1 MLRKQAGRRGWT
13 IKGKGRYSLIVGG
26 TKNGGTPDCD
36 VVLAC
41 DVTNPLCGA
50 QGASAVYGP
59 QKGAT
64 ADMVAQ
70 LDAALAH
77 YANVIQRGLGVEV
90 KDIPGAGAAGGL
102 GAGLIAFL
110 NAKVL
115 PGIDVVIQTTDLVED
130 LKDADLV
137 FTGEG
142 RIDSQTAFG

>member
-1 MLRKQAGRRGWT
+1 
-13 IKGKGRYSLIVGG
+13 
-26 TKNGGTPDCD
+26 
-36 VVLAC
+36 
-41 DVTNPLCGA
+41 
-50 QGASAVYGP
+50 
-59 QKGAT
+59 
-64 ADMVAQ
+64 MVAQ

-77 YANVIQRGLGVEV
+77 YANVIQRDLGVEV